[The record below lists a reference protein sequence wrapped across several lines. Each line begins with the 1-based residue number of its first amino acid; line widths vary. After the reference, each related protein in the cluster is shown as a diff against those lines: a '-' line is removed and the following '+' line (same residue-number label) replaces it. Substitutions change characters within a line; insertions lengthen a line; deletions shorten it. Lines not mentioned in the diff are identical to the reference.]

1 MPPTSCPAT
10 PTAAWDVFVRDL
22 QTGAIT
28 RVSTGANGN
37 EGNDRSYAPSIS
49 ADGRYVAFV
58 SDASDLVPGDT
69 NGATDVFVRDLQT
82 GAIARLSTRGEWRTG
97 KRQLR

>member
-1 MPPTSCPAT
+1 M
-10 PTAAWDVFVRDL
+10 RDL

-28 RVSTGANGN
+28 RVSTGANGD
-37 EGNDRSYAPSIS
+37 EGNSQSYEPSIS

-69 NGATDVFVRDLQT
+69 NGTTDVFVRDLQT
-82 GAIARLSTRGEWRTG
+82 GAIARVSTRANGEQGNGSCVDPQISADGRYVTF
-97 KRQLR
+97 